1 MMWRHCESVPGIQ
14 KAAHIVQAQ
23 GQERGRG
30 RGRRLGQVKRGWGA
44 LIGVELLPQS
54 LSHPVQSGRLS
65 SDCCKSLGEGRY
77 ARTFVVIQAAS
88 RITSGSE
95 SSRGS
100 ARRWGRGGVRGNL
113 QLGGQRLVLV
123 SVYLQHLHCVP
134 QVLRHLPHQVPS
146 AEMVSEVGKL
156 CREEAQPL
164 VQFYM
169 VPQFV

>member
-1 MMWRHCESVPGIQ
+1 MNQCPVYRKQRISYRR
-14 KAAHIVQAQ
+14 
-23 GQERGRG
+23 RGRSG
-30 RGRRLGQVKRGWGA
+30 GGGGAGGLGKLKGA
-44 LIGVELLPQS
+44 GGPLIGVELLPQS

-77 ARTFVVIQAAS
+77 ARTFVVIQAAL

-95 SSRGS
+95 SGRGS

-113 QLGGQRLVLV
+113 QLGGQRLVLI
-123 SVYLQHLHCVP
+123 SVYLQHLHRVP

-146 AEMVSEVGKL
+146 AEMVFEVGKL

-164 VQFYM
+164 VQFYL